1 MTSFFSRNRAL
12 LLNAVLGLGFSA
24 LFISTCSN
32 YTLGKGGA
40 SATCLHA
47 RVFLIDHSD
56 TSLQYNQL
64 LAFTQTEALTF
75 MPESIGETWVK
86 ILVGQPGDTVKV
98 TLDGVTVHRSNG
110 EVSEYQLNA
119 RRVIASLDWLE
130 AVEREWHLGDG
141 QLFVIGETESSFD
154 SRFWGPTQ
162 VNNVQGA
169 SYALF

>member
-1 MTSFFSRNRAL
+1 MTSFFSRNKSL
-12 LLNAVLGLGFSA
+12 ILNSVLGVGFSA

-56 TSLQYNQL
+56 TSLRYNQL
-64 LAFTQTEALTF
+64 VAFTQTKELTF

-86 ILVGQPGDTVKV
+86 ILVGQPGDTVRV
-98 TLDGVTVHRSNG
+98 TLDGVTVHTVDGAIN
-110 EVSEYQLNA
+110 EYPLNA
-119 RRVIASLDWLE
+119 RRVIASLDWSE
-130 AVEREWHLGDG
+130 EVEREWHLENG

-162 VNNVQGA
+162 VDNVQGA